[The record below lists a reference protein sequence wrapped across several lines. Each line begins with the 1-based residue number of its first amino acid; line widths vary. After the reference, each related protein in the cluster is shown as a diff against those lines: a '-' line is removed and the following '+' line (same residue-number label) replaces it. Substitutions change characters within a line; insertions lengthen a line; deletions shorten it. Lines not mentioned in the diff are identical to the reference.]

1 MHQEQVFSLLTKE
14 YALVLATN
22 EKDFQVVR
30 EVRSDVFSHRYA
42 VYPELKEAEWYLFGQ
57 DDKQSFIYL
66 LRHNATGRYV
76 GTVRVYFVND
86 HTPQTLMPMER
97 CIQSKE
103 IQKFTQ
109 NLPVCEISRLNLS
122 HNLTD
127 YKDFSAIRL
136 RTHLSMLLMIATRIN
151 FFLYRYPMVFAI
163 MEPSLHRILRRQG
176 VNFEQIGEPVDYYGM
191 RTPFAIERKKL
202 LRETESTM
210 GQITRHYLK
219 ALCSNPETFW
229 QFIDNHLYL
238 QREDMQ
244 LDRICQL
251 FEKYGDDVELSLLL
265 GEDS

>member
-1 MHQEQVFSLLTKE
+1 MQQEQVFLLLTKE
-14 YALVLATN
+14 YTLVLATDQDYFSSVKKVRKETLLPKYQKFATI
-22 EKDFQVVR
+22 EKEDSF
-30 EVRSDVFSHRYA
+30 
-42 VYPELKEAEWYLFGQ
+42 LFND

-66 LRHNATGRYV
+66 LQHNATGRYV

-86 HTPQTLMPMER
+86 DTPQTIMPMER
-97 CIQSKE
+97 YSQSKQLQE
-103 IQKFTQ
+103 LTQKFPIFEVSRGALRQ
-109 NLPVCEISRLNLS
+109 DLPYCENLS
-122 HNLTD
+122 ALQ
-127 YKDFSAIRL
+127 L
-136 RTHLSMLLMIATRIN
+136 RTMLTYGLMIATRIN
-151 FFLYRYPMVFAI
+151 FILYPGAMVFSI

-191 RTPFAIERKKL
+191 RIPFAIERKKL

-229 QFIDNHLYL
+229 QFIDDHLYL
-238 QREDMQ
+238 QREDIQ